1 MKNEK
6 DLIHNWKID
15 LQIIKEEKTKRKK
28 QKEKNKK
35 RKNYKIGNREVVFGD
50 KRLYYKKNGVWRQIE
65 TRRK

>member
-15 LQIIKEEKTKRKK
+15 LQIIKEEKTKR
-28 QKEKNKK
+28 KNKK

>member
-15 LQIIKEEKTKRKK
+15 LQIIKEEKTKRKTK
-28 QKEKNKK
+28 RKNKK